1 MAASPARMHDI
12 VCVGDVHE
20 GIAFGYRVD
29 PETGVSERALDLHRN
44 FARAAQ
50 FAIEQKA
57 KLFCVLGDLFDRP
70 HVAPV
75 FREMVRRDVIEPLG
89 KAGIEVLL
97 LGGNHDLPRADA
109 KATSLDDFRGYPH
122 VTVIKKP
129 EALVRE
135 IGGKRVGLIALPYVH
150 PEQILDL
157 VREHRGE
164 DFPREQM
171 GAVAREILKGWIANR
186 ARELET
192 DFLVLLGH
200 FWVTRAQVHSQTHVE
215 IVPHDFEFDL
225 GMLPPA
231 VDLAVFGHVHF
242 HQAIDDRVV
251 YTGAPER
258 IDWGERGDPKGFLTL
273 DVERKTW
280 SFSELPAREMLL
292 IEVDVTREADPTAA
306 ILAALPASVKDAL
319 VRLRITA
326 NEGQRLSVDE
336 ARLTARLDEAFHREI
351 FWNPPEREVIRGGE
365 EFFLDPLGLF
375 ESFVAANLREH
386 PHRDAIAKEGTAIL
400 KEVLG

>member
-1 MAASPARMHDI
+1 MDDI

-20 GIAFGYRVD
+20 GIAFGFRID

-44 FARAAQ
+44 FAQAAEH
-50 FAIEQKA
+50 AIQSKA
-57 KLFCVLGDLFDRP
+57 ALFLVLGDLFDRP
-70 HVAPV
+70 HVHPIY
-75 FREMVRRDVIEPLG
+75 RELVRRDVIEPLA
-89 KAGIEVLL
+89 KAGIEVVLL
-97 LGGNHDLPRADA
+97 AGNHDQPRADA

-129 EALVRE
+129 QTLVKEVR
-135 IGGKRVGLIALPYVH
+135 GKRVGMLFLPYVH
-150 PEQILDL
+150 PEQLADL
-157 VREHRGE
+157 VREKFGQEVSRDSWWELGKGLL
-164 DFPREQM
+164 RE
-171 GAVAREILKGWIANR
+171 WIRQESA
-186 ARELET
+186 ALDV
-192 DFLVLLGH
+192 DFLLLFGH
-200 FWVTRAQVHSQTHVE
+200 FWVTKAQVHSHTMSE
-215 IVPHDFEFDL
+215 IVPHDLEFDL
-225 GMLPPA
+225 AMLPPR
-231 VDLAVFGHVHF
+231 VDLAVFGHVHY
-242 HQAIDDRVV
+242 HQAVDDRLV